1 MLGFALC
8 CRGLVNFKKA
18 LCPSI
23 GAASLALLSCSFVA
37 PAVGQ
42 ESFTPL
48 TGWDRQLFPSY
59 LVATATIRLPE
70 ENEVDDDTAE
80 YTVIGD
86 RQGVLGVEIDAPAG
100 ETSVTVTI
108 TGSEILEPS
117 VLECTLDEE
126 GATYR
131 IYPPIRYKFGVLARN
146 HQSIPVTIHYSVDL
160 EDEDGEVETDE
171 HTATLTLRS
180 VNDCPYAVAG
190 TDGDSTDISFMF
202 AAYVN
207 EQHPFVDKLLR
218 EALNENVV
226 DSFTGYQSGD
236 AATVYRQVYALWNAL
251 SQRDVRYSN
260 ITTEVATNGL
270 VSSQHVRL
278 IDESLNNGQANCV
291 DGSVLLASL
300 LRKIDIEP
308 LLVYVPGHCY
318 LAFYLDADKTQL
330 VGLETTLI
338 GSTADDD
345 HRDLP
350 DVEDV
355 VDDDTRGKNSWG
367 TFCAAVAMGNADI
380 AENKDEFNQ
389 DDVNYQLVSIAAARQ
404 LGILPIAFDSANP
417 YQTNDAA
424 DRGREGRTGSASPPA
439 EPCWRISRTRLS
451 SRWSYLV
458 VED

>member
-1 MLGFALC
+1 MLGLARS
-8 CRGLVNFKKA
+8 CRDVVSRKKS
-18 LCPSI
+18 LCPAI
-23 GAASLALLSCSFVA
+23 GAVALATLGYAYAA
-37 PAVGQ
+37 PAIAQ

-86 RQGVLGVEIDAPAG
+86 RQGVLGVEIDAPADD
-100 ETSVTVTI
+100 TSVTVTI
-108 TGSEILEPS
+108 SGNEILEPS

-131 IYPPIRYKFGVLARN
+131 IYPPVRYKYGVLGRN
-146 HQSIPVTIHYSVDL
+146 HQSIPVTIHYSVDI
-160 EDEDGEVETDE
+160 EDEDGEVETEE

-190 TDGDSTDISFMF
+190 ADGYSTDISFMF

-207 EQHPFVDKLLR
+207 EQHPYVDKLLR

-260 ITTEVATNGL
+260 ITTEVATNGI

-308 LLVYVPGHCY
+308 VLVYVPGHCY
-318 LAFYLDADKTQL
+318 LAFYLDTDKTQL

-338 GSTADDD
+338 GSTADDN

-350 DVEDV
+350 DVVDV
-355 VDDDTRGKNSWG
+355 VDEEARGKNSWG

-380 AENKDEFNQ
+380 AENKEKFNQ
-389 DDVNYQLVSIAAARQ
+389 EDVNYQLVSIAAARQ

-417 YQTNDAA
+417 FQANDPAA
-424 DRGREGRTGSASPPA
+424 ASQQVD
-439 EPCWRISRTRLS
+439 EEYEITDDD
-451 SRWSYLV
+451 
-458 VED
+458 E

>member
-1 MLGFALC
+1 MLGLAWSCRGVMTLVSAVRPPMEATALAVLC
-8 CRGLVNFKKA
+8 CL
-18 LCPSI
+18 S
-23 GAASLALLSCSFVA
+23 AAPVIA
-37 PAVGQ
+37 Q

-59 LVATATIRLPE
+59 VIATATIRLPE

-86 RQGVLGVEIDAPAG
+86 RQGVLGVEIDAPADD
-100 ETSVTVTI
+100 TSVTVTI
-108 TGSEILEPS
+108 SGNEILEPS

-131 IYPPIRYKFGVLARN
+131 IYPPIRYKYGVLARN

-160 EDEDGEVETDE
+160 EDKDGEVETEE

-236 AATVYRQVYALWNAL
+236 AATVYRQVFALWNAL

-260 ITTEVATNGL
+260 ITTEVATNGI

-308 LLVYVPGHCY
+308 VLVYVPGHCY

-338 GSTADDD
+338 GSTADDN

-355 VDDDTRGKNSWG
+355 VDDDTREKNSWG

-380 AENKDEFNQ
+380 AENKDKFNQ
-389 DDVNYQLVSIAAARQ
+389 EDVNYQLVSVAAARQ
-404 LGILPIAFDSANP
+404 LGILPIAFDAANP
-417 YQTNDAA
+417 FQTNNAAPADPAA
-424 DRGREGRTGSASPPA
+424 DEEYEITDDD
-439 EPCWRISRTRLS
+439 E
-451 SRWSYLV
+451 
-458 VED
+458 